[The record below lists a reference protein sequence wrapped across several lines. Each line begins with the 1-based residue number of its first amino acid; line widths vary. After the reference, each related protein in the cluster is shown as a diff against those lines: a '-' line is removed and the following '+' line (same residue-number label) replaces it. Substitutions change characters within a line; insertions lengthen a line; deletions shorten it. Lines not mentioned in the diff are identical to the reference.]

1 MAKFNYYLRD
11 VKSKTETPI
20 VLFIRWDNQLL
31 KFATKQT
38 ILPKY
43 WDDKKQTIIEQK
55 TKPELS
61 EKKTKLLNDLADINQ
76 LFSRFENDNKRTPTK
91 EELKTLLDTEIHKV
105 KPKETKVNLLEFINR
120 FIEESKTRNNEKTGK
135 PIAKSTIH
143 TYLQLKSNIEKYSNF
158 KRTIL
163 EFEDIHLDFYI
174 DFHAYLISEN
184 LATNTIG
191 KRIAILKAI
200 LTDATERGINRNLAY
215 QSSRFKVTREKT
227 DNIYLNKSELNE
239 FRKLDLSNNKRLDN
253 VRDLFL
259 IGCWTG
265 LRFSDFTR
273 LRQEHIKG
281 DVIEIETKKTR
292 ESVLI
297 PMHPIVRLIF
307 DKYNG
312 ELPKP
317 LSNQKMNE
325 YLKEL
330 GQMIE
335 SLNTKTFKT
344 ITQGGFEKTT
354 QMEKYKRI
362 TTHTARRSFASNLYL
377 DGVASQ
383 TIMMITGHKTEKSF
397 NQYIKITSQENAN
410 IIRVHWEKTTNFLEK
425 VK

>member
-11 VKSKTETPI
+11 IKSKKETPI

-38 ILPKY
+38 IHPKY
-43 WDDKKQTIIEQK
+43 WDDKKQIIIEQK

-61 EKKTKLLNDLADINQ
+61 EKKTKLLNDLADINH

-91 EELKTLLDTEIHKV
+91 QELKTLLETEIHNV
-105 KPKETKVNLLEFINR
+105 KPKETKVNLLQFINR

-143 TYLQLKSNIEKYSNF
+143 TYQQLKTNIENF
-158 KRTIL
+158 SKFKKTLL
-163 EFEDIHLDFYI
+163 EFEHINYDFYI
-174 DFHAYLISEN
+174 DFNAYLISEN

-200 LTDATERGINRNLAY
+200 LNDATERGLNRNLAY
-215 QSSRFKVTREKT
+215 KSTRFKVTREKT
-227 DNIYLNKSELNE
+227 DNIYLNESELNE

-273 LRQEHIKG
+273 LKQEHIKG
-281 DVIEIETKKTR
+281 NDIEIETQKTR

-297 PMHPIVRLIF
+297 PMHPVVRLIF
-307 DKYNG
+307 DKYEG
-312 ELPKP
+312 KLPKK

-325 YLKEL
+325 YLKEI

-335 SLNTKTFKT
+335 SLNIKTFKT

-354 QMEKYKRI
+354 QLEKYKRI

-377 DGVASQ
+377 GGVPSQ
-383 TIMMITGHKTEKSF
+383 TIMKITGHKTEKSF
-397 NQYIKITSQENAN
+397 NQYIKITTQENAN
-410 IIRVHWEKTTNFLEK
+410 IIRMHWQKTNNFLEIG
-425 VK
+425 